1 MDTDNQDNDKLSK
14 FHVLFISLF
23 LLLFFGHIIYDLIY
37 QIIIDNKKLNSPN
50 RIVDEN
56 GNQAFIETQFA
67 IKLIANNQNI
77 SNVDVGNK
85 YEFNGF
91 VPEKRGEYWKYVNA
105 GIFLNECTDT
115 IKIDDFFTNV
125 GFHNLNFYVSNKRLT
140 GYYCIGDVNLSISAP
155 VYETTTNTDW
165 GKICGKVSMKYY
177 WHKGQNINETRC
189 WDKSIKSTDNK
200 Q

>member
-1 MDTDNQDNDKLSK
+1 MSDLEKDDGKMNKIQ
-14 FHVLFISLF
+14 VLFISLF

-77 SNVDVGNK
+77 SNVDIGKK
-85 YEFNGF
+85 YESRRSTA
-91 VPEKRGEYWKYVNA
+91 EKRGRYWGYENA
-105 GIFLNECTDT
+105 GVFLKECTDT

-125 GFHNLNFYVSNKRLT
+125 GFHNLNFYVSNKRLN
-140 GYYCIGDVNLSISAP
+140 GYYCIGDVKLNISAP

-165 GKICGKVSMKYY
+165 GKICGKVSMEYY
-177 WHKGQNINETRC
+177 WHKGQNLNETRC
-189 WDKSIKSTDNK
+189 WDKSIKSTDNE